1 MVSRIRD
8 SLLVFG
14 FLSLLIIPASAGFTL
29 QDVQV
34 YPTGENLQPGTPA
47 SVSATAQIIPQGP
60 TTFIEGYTMVTS
72 TEVDRASWDI
82 AIIVDGRRT
91 AVFRKTGSTVFING
105 YLLSYPTSRDVAV
118 KIKVDGYAP
127 SVPAGSPFTVLR
139 VIELNNQGQL
149 ISGSEQTVS
158 RLTGS
163 VTPEHTSGTTTP
175 TVTIPEATTK
185 AGMLSWTA
193 IGGMGAMLLLLNA
206 GRIKRP

>member
-1 MVSRIRD
+1 MVSGIRD
-8 SLLVFG
+8 SLLVLC
-14 FLSLLIIPASAGFTL
+14 FLSLLIIPVSAGFTL

-34 YPTGENLQPGTPA
+34 YPTGESYQPGTPM

-72 TEVDRASWDI
+72 TELDRASWDV
-82 AIIVDGRRT
+82 AVIVDGRRA
-91 AVFRKTGSTVFING
+91 AVFQKAGSTVFING

-118 KIKVDGYAP
+118 RIKIDGYSP

-158 RLTGS
+158 RLTGF
-163 VTPEHTSGTTTP
+163 VPPEPTAGTATTTV
-175 TVTIPEATTK
+175 TVPEATTK
-185 AGMLSWTA
+185 AGMLSWTV
-193 IGGMGAMLLLLNA
+193 IGGVGAMLLLLNA
-206 GRIKRP
+206 GRLKRP